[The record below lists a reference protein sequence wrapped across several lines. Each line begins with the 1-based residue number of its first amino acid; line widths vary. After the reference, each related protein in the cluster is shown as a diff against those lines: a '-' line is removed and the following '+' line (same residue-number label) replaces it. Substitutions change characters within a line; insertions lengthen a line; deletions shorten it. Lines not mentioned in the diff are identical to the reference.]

1 MGRKGISRHRKRL
14 SAPITYPIKRKHGI
28 FTIRPYPTRS
38 KMESSLPLGIVM
50 REMLGYAK
58 NLSEVRSILVR
69 RMVKVDGK
77 VRTSY
82 KFALGPMDILEI
94 PKTEEYFRF
103 TPYRGKR
110 RLKLHPISKEETQT
124 KLLRIERKKTI
135 KGGRIQLTFHDGRNH
150 TLNPEEE
157 QKIPISEIRVKDSVM
172 FNLEDKIITDH
183 YQFMKNKTALIMGG
197 QNIGI
202 VGKIQ
207 TIESETSTVTL
218 KTEDEEIK
226 TTERHIFVIGHETP
240 IIEIPEEREVI
251 EATEETGAETDEL

>member
-1 MGRKGISRHRKRL
+1 
-14 SAPITYPIKRKHGI
+14 
-28 FTIRPYPTRS
+28 
-38 KMESSLPLGIVM
+38 M

-58 NLSEVRSILVR
+58 NLSEVKKILVR
-69 RMVKVDGK
+69 KMVKVDGEI
-77 VRTSY
+77 RASY

-94 PKTEEYFRF
+94 PKTEEYFRL

-110 RLKLHPISKEETQT
+110 RLKLHPISKEETKT
-124 KLLRIERKKTI
+124 KLMRIERKQTI

-150 TLNPEEE
+150 TLDPEEE
-157 QKIPISEIRVKDSVM
+157 QKIPITELKVKDSVM

-183 YQFMKNKTALIMGG
+183 YPFIKNKTALIMGG
-197 QNIGI
+197 NNIGK

-207 TIESETSTVTL
+207 TIESETGTVTL

-226 TTERHIFVIGHETP
+226 TTERHIFVIGHDTP
-240 IIEIPEEREVI
+240 VIEIPEKREVI